1 MSHPAIDE
9 HEVERPPARG
19 RRRARR
25 LHRGRRTR
33 GPGGPGEHDQAALV
47 GGTGEGRGA
56 KAAVPVV
63 ARLRQELVT
72 ASAGDQADVR
82 AQVAELREE
91 LARTRAEHA
100 AELAALHEELADA
113 KLGQRP
119 TDGRPSPISG
129 SGPGRPSCRRA
140 TW

>member
-9 HEVERPPARG
+9 HEVERLRREAAGEPEATTTDAPTATSGGAATAAKPPWSVARVKDA
-19 RRRARR
+19 AR
-25 LHRGRRTR
+25 
-33 GPGGPGEHDQAALV
+33 
-47 GGTGEGRGA
+47 

-91 LARTRAEHA
+91 LARTRSEHA
-100 AELAALHEELADA
+100 AELAALHEELAA
-113 KLGQRP
+113 TRA
-119 TDGRPSPISG
+119 PSAPD
-129 SGPGRPSCRRA
+129 
-140 TW
+140 